1 LIMRNIQDFDN
12 QRIKGYLVRGNKKV
26 AFWYRENFTKDISE
40 NFGQP
45 VADGQRL
52 LVTESTLDFRINDA
66 LEIAG
71 QRLLVDNVQ
80 LELKGNMNSLR
91 GAPSYIKTIVVR

>member
-1 LIMRNIQDFDN
+1 MRNIQEFDN

-26 AFWYRENFTKDISE
+26 AFWYRETFTKDISE

-45 VADGQRL
+45 VADGQRSL
-52 LVTESTLDFRINDA
+52 ITESTLDFRINDQ

-71 QRLLVDNVQ
+71 QKLLVDNVQ
-80 LELKGNMNSLR
+80 LELKGNLNSLR